1 MARLKLNLPEQFPF
15 STQLKIRITDINY
28 ANHLGNDAVL
38 SLIHEGRLRFLMH
51 LGFSEGNVDGVGIM
65 VADAQIVYK
74 SQGFYGDTV
83 IIDVGVGEM
92 YRVGCVFYY
101 RLRNAATG
109 KEIARAHTGVVFFD
123 FEKQQLAHIP
133 ESFRRAVEKP
143 DTNQGLA

>member
-1 MARLKLNLPEQFPF
+1 MARLKLSLPEEFSF
-15 STQLKIRITDINY
+15 STRLNIRITDINY

-51 LGFSEGNVDGVGIM
+51 LGFTEGDVDGVGIM
-65 VADAQIVYK
+65 VSDAQIVYK
-74 SQGFYGDTV
+74 SQGFYGDPV
-83 IIDVGVGEM
+83 IIDVGVGEF

-123 FEKQQLAHIP
+123 FANQQLARLP
-133 ESFRRAVEKP
+133 DAFRQAIEK
-143 DTNQGLA
+143 NEGNSGA